1 MLGPAPAKYGFEV
14 TEPASTPAD
23 VLSTDPAIG
32 PPMLDRETIAARIRE
47 LGEQIAVD
55 YAGKS
60 PLLICVLRGAYV
72 FMTDLAREIDL
83 PLDVDFIAVSSY
95 GSSTKTSGVVRLVK
109 DVDQDI
115 SGRHVILVEDIVDT
129 GLTLLY
135 LRRSLEARS
144 PASLEVCTFLAR
156 STADLEALKVRYVGF
171 TIAKDDFVI
180 GYGLDLAQKYRNLP
194 YLASYI
200 GGA

>member
-83 PLDVDFIAVSSY
+83 PLDVDFIAVSSAALRPARPPAWKCAH
-95 GSSTKTSGVVRLVK
+95 SWR
-109 DVDQDI
+109 
-115 SGRHVILVEDIVDT
+115 GRPPIW
-129 GLTLLY
+129 
-135 LRRSLEARS
+135 RR
-144 PASLEVCTFLAR
+144 
-156 STADLEALKVRYVGF
+156 
-171 TIAKDDFVI
+171 
-180 GYGLDLAQKYRNLP
+180 
-194 YLASYI
+194 
-200 GGA
+200 